1 MSRNDKNTKYEIKF
15 NMNNEK
21 VKIRLSEDENQLNQP
36 IEIALSRSQ
45 AWTLIGGKRAYHS
58 LRQDWSQTELLIPE
72 STACL
77 PRIYSDKKNVEWIL
91 NKKVALKLRASK
103 NVVSLIVLCFCPFV
117 PYFARSLLA
126 SASSSSSISSSH
138 HYYCVVF
145 LVLQTVFA
153 FL

>member
-21 VKIRLSEDENQLNQP
+21 IKIRLSEDENQLNQL

-58 LRQDWSQTELLIPE
+58 LRQDWSQTELLITE

-77 PRIYSDKKNVEWIL
+77 PRIYSDKKNIKWIWI
-91 NKKVALKLRASK
+91 KKVAHKLRASE
-103 NVVSLIVLCFCPFV
+103 NVVYFIVLCFCPFV
-117 PYFARSLLA
+117 PYFARSQLR
-126 SASSSSSISSSH
+126 SASSSSSISSY

-145 LVLQTVFA
+145 LVVQTVFA